1 MTLFFHG
8 SDFMNSSP
16 KPAQTDSAKSA
27 HVFEAGQ
34 ANFETEVLQ
43 GSLTTPVLV
52 DFWATWC
59 GPCKTLGPI
68 LEKLA
73 GEYGGAFRLAKI
85 DCDKEQQLAGMFG
98 VRSIPTVVLIR
109 DGQILDGFA
118 GALPESQ
125 VREFLSR
132 HQITPAA
139 KIETPAAQDVAD
151 EGPHAAPRE
160 TPHAAI
166 ARLRE
171 AVEAE
176 PDRPELKLE
185 LALAQARAGDIDA
198 AKSALDSLPAQ
209 LEHDDRAKA
218 LQAYVDLAQALAGTG
233 ASGDL
238 MARIE
243 SDPKDLAARDALG
256 VRLLLGGDPAAGM
269 EQFLAVLQADRGWN
283 EGLARRRLLDAFRIV
298 EDEALVAATRRK
310 MSALL
315 F

>member
-1 MTLFFHG
+1 
-8 SDFMNSSP
+8 MNAST
-16 KPAQTDSAKSA
+16 KAAQPDSAKSA
-27 HVFEAGQ
+27 HVFDAGQ
-34 ANFETEVLQ
+34 ANFESEVLQ
-43 GSLTTPVLV
+43 ASLTTPVLV

-132 HQITPAA
+132 HNVQPAK
-139 KIETPAAQDVAD
+139 KIETPAAQNVTE
-151 EGPHAAPRE
+151 EGLHAPREAPHAAV
-160 TPHAAI
+160 

-171 AVEAE
+171 AAEAE
-176 PDRPELKLE
+176 PDNAELKLE
-185 LALAQARAGDIDA
+185 LALAQARAGDIGA
-198 AKSALDSLPAQ
+198 AKSALESLPAQ

-218 LQAYVDLAQALAGTG
+218 LRAYVDLAQALTGTS
-233 ASGDL
+233 ASGEL

-243 SDPKDLAARDALG
+243 SNPKDFAARDALG
-256 VRLLLGGDPAAGM
+256 VRLLLGGDPADAM
-269 EQFLAVLQADRGWN
+269 EQFLAILQADRNWN
-283 EGLARRRLLDAFRIV
+283 EGVARKRLLDAFRIV

-310 MSALL
+310 MSSLL

>member
-1 MTLFFHG
+1 
-8 SDFMNSSP
+8 MNTSP
-16 KPAQTDSAKSA
+16 QSARTESTKSL

-73 GEYGGAFRLAKI
+73 GEYGGAFKLAKI

-109 DGQILDGFA
+109 DGQILDCFA
-118 GALPESQ
+118 VALPESQ
-125 VREFLSR
+125 VPEFLSK
-132 HQITPAA
+132 HQIAPAR
-139 KIETPAAQDVAD
+139 KIETPAAQDMGD
-151 EGPHAAPRE
+151 EGPAAPRE
-160 TPHAAI
+160 TPHAAV

-171 AVEAE
+171 ALEAE
-176 PDRPELKLE
+176 PENPERKLD
-185 LALAQARAGDIDA
+185 LALAQARAGDINA
-198 AKSALDSLPAQ
+198 AQAALDSLPPQ
-209 LEHDDRAKA
+209 LESDDRAKA
-218 LQAYVDLAQALAGTG
+218 LRAYVELAQALAGTP
-233 ASGDL
+233 ASGEL

-243 SDPKDLAARDALG
+243 GNPKDFAARDALG
-256 VRLLLGGDPAAGM
+256 VRLLLGGDAAAGM
-269 EQFLAVLQADRGWN
+269 EQFLAILQADRGWN
-283 EGLARRRLLDAFRIV
+283 EGLARKRLLDAFRIV
-298 EDEALVAATRRK
+298 EDGALVAATRRK
-310 MSALL
+310 MSSLL

>member
-1 MTLFFHG
+1 
-8 SDFMNSSP
+8 MNFSP
-16 KPAQTDSAKSA
+16 KTTQADSTKSA

-43 GSLTTPVLV
+43 ASLTTPVLV

-59 GPCKTLGPI
+59 GPCKALGPI

-73 GEYGGAFRLAKI
+73 GEYAGAFKLAKI

-125 VREFLSR
+125 VREFLSK

-139 KIETPAAQDVAD
+139 KIETPAARDVGED
-151 EGPHAAPRE
+151 NPHAPRE
-160 TPHAAI
+160 TPHAAV
-166 ARLRE
+166 ARLRD

-176 PDRPELKLE
+176 PDKPELKLE
-185 LALAQARAGDIDA
+185 LALAQARAGDVNA
-198 AKSALDSLPAQ
+198 AKAALESLPGG

-218 LQAYVDLAQALAGTG
+218 LQAYVDLAQALAGTA
-233 ASGDL
+233 ASGEL

-243 SDPKDLAARDALG
+243 NDPRDFAARDALG
-256 VRLLLGGDPAAGM
+256 VRLLLGGDPADAM
-269 EQFLAVLQADRGWN
+269 EQFLAILQADRGWN
-283 EGLARRRLLDAFRIV
+283 EGLARKRLLDAFRIV

-310 MSALL
+310 MSSLL

>member
-1 MTLFFHG
+1 
-8 SDFMNSSP
+8 MNSP
-16 KPAQTDSAKSA
+16 QKATPTHSAKSP

-34 ANFETEVLQ
+34 ANFESEVLQ
-43 GSLTTPVLV
+43 ASLATPVLV

-73 GEYGGAFRLAKI
+73 GEYGGAFKLAKI

-132 HQITPAA
+132 HQIAPAT
-139 KIETPAAQDVAD
+139 KIEAPVQDMAD
-151 EGPHAAPRE
+151 EGPHAPRE

-176 PDRPELKLE
+176 PGKPELKLE
-185 LALAQARAGDIDA
+185 LALAQARAGDINA
-198 AKSALDSLPAQ
+198 AKDALESLPGE

-218 LQAYVDLAQALAGTG
+218 LRAYVDLAQALTG
-233 ASGDL
+233 SASSGEL

-243 SDPKDLAARDALG
+243 NDPKDFAARDALG
-256 VRLLLGGDPAAGM
+256 VRLLLGGDPADAM
-269 EQFLAVLQADRGWN
+269 EQFLAILQADRNWN
-283 EGLARRRLLDAFRIV
+283 EGLARKRLLDAFRIV
-298 EDEALVAATRRK
+298 EDETLVAATRRK
-310 MSALL
+310 MSSLL